1 MTKYSPEMMRV
12 ARLAA
17 ISLLPATTDYVVT
30 VPYKGQ
36 NGPSERVAYGYTIP
50 LTKRAAGQL
59 AKAVQPFYKAQGNH
73 TKPRAIMM
81 KTALKAS

>member
-1 MTKYSPEMMRV
+1 MDKYTPEMMRV
-12 ARLAA
+12 TRLAA
-17 ISLLPATTDYVVT
+17 ISLLPATTDYVVV

-36 NGPSERVAYGYTIP
+36 NGPSERVAYGYSIP

-59 AKAVQPFYKAQGNH
+59 AKAVQPLYKAQGAH

-81 KTALKAS
+81 KTALRG